1 MKKYKKKT
9 FMEIFLL
16 VLTGLFCFQIAENG
30 EKSELSMQIQD
41 EAYILQKDRDD
52 HGRFMN
58 INIQYPQLTGERNSD
73 LDAANRLI
81 KEAAFAVLC
90 NGEEVE
96 DVVAALEREKED
108 LSAST
113 AYSVEYKLLYLGDDC
128 ISMVFSMVSCV
139 GGPAAYHDYVV
150 TVDIK
155 NGRYIYFNDY
165 AEIDKV
171 LQIVLSGDFVVYEG
185 TCNEVTDEEVH
196 KPESLKRFTKIFR
209 EKIYTSETGEDFD
222 RYSSQ
227 NIGLDEEYLYI
238 YFNIPNEHWIVRSF
252 HGYFIL
258 GIPLESIAVLEEK
271 DQQGDEVMSQ
281 GSEFEMYQMLNTD
294 LLGKDFLEGAG
305 EEPVQKTAREY
316 AKRQKGEFVPRTAEN
331 GSFPESL
338 VTMLEETFYN
348 ADIVEI
354 EESGNPYEKI
364 IQEMGGGEIILGMK
378 ELYLLFPEIA
388 AYRDKI
394 QYEDE
399 VYTYMEQ
406 FYGTPVNCL
415 HIFHLCLVKGQDN
428 YIFVCQGNSGAVDV
442 VVTERTGDEFTV
454 ISEFEAP
461 SDKEGE
467 VVCYGDEFYY
477 IFPYSAFNG
486 KEYDGAGIYRL
497 ADDPAKN
504 FLSIRYLPEE
514 YVWEELY
521 ALDESSE
528 IGEKMDVY
536 VEQVKKDMMSET
548 YLDKGIGTDGMEVY
562 FGDEIES
569 EHISV
574 KVESQFPY
582 IGSDPETEY
591 NGIAYQVDLANCGLP
606 VYVWK
611 EHALS
616 YITGKPEYLQA
627 RFYFYDSLT
636 DSYIELTQLRL
647 DDRRGNDDMELVQM
661 WMKKIKGKVYTFRIY
676 YVSDYSYMMNVA
688 LLEKNHMETVRTYVL
703 SPRKTFMVGEDNEQ

>member
-1 MKKYKKKT
+1 
-9 FMEIFLL
+9 MEIFLL
-16 VLTGLFCFQIAENG
+16 VLLGLFCFQIAEKG
-30 EKSELSMQIQD
+30 EKSESPMQIQD
-41 EAYILQKDRDD
+41 ESYILQKDRDE

-58 INIQYPQLTGERNSD
+58 INIQYPQLTGEKNSD

-96 DVVAALEREKED
+96 DVVAALEKEKED
-108 LSAST
+108 LSTST
-113 AYSVEYKLLYLGDDC
+113 AYYVEYKILYLGDDC
-128 ISMVFSMVSCV
+128 ISMVFSMDFCV
-139 GGPAAYHDYVV
+139 GGPSAYHDYVV

-165 AEIDKV
+165 ADIDKV

-209 EKIYTSETGEDFD
+209 EKIYTSETGGNFD

-238 YFNIPNEHWIVRSF
+238 YFNIPNERWIVRSF

-258 GIPLESIAVLEEK
+258 GIPLKSIAVLEEK
-271 DQQGDEVMSQ
+271 EQQGDEVMSQ
-281 GSEFEMYQMLNTD
+281 GSEFEKYQMLNTD

-316 AKRQKGEFVPRTAEN
+316 AKRRKGEFVPRTAEN

-338 VTMLEETFYN
+338 VTMLEEIFYN
-348 ADIVEI
+348 ADIVEV
-354 EESGNPYEKI
+354 EEPGNPYEKI

-394 QYEDE
+394 QYEED
-399 VYTYMEQ
+399 VYSYMEQ

-415 HIFHLCLVKGQDN
+415 HIFHLCLMKGQDN
-428 YIFVCQGNSGAVDV
+428 YIFVCEGNRGAVDV
-442 VVTERTGDEFTV
+442 VVTERTGNEFTV

-477 IFPYSAFNG
+477 IFPYSTFNG
-486 KEYDGAGIYRL
+486 KECDGVGIYRL

-521 ALDESSE
+521 ALDESPE
-528 IGEKMDVY
+528 IGEKMDAY
-536 VEQVKKDMMSET
+536 VEQVKKDMMSGT
-548 YLDKGIGTDGMEVY
+548 YLYDGTGTDRIEVY

-569 EHISV
+569 RHVSV

-582 IGSDPETEY
+582 IGSDHEPEHK
-591 NGIAYQVDLANCGLP
+591 GIAYQVDLANCGLP
-606 VYVWK
+606 VYVCK

-616 YITGKPEYLQA
+616 YITRKPEFLRA

-636 DSYIELTQLRL
+636 DSYIELTQLRV
-647 DDRRGNDDMELVQM
+647 DDSWENDDIELVQM
-661 WMKKIKGKVYTFRIY
+661 WLKKIKGKVYTFRIY

-703 SPRKTFMVGEDNEQ
+703 SPRKAFTAGEDNEQ